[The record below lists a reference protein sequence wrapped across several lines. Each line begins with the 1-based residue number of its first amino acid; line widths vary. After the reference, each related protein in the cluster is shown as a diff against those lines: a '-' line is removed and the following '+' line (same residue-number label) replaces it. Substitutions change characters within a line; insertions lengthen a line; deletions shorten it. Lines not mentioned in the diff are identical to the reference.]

1 MRNWLSEF
9 ASNSKRPAGKIDPN
23 ALAKNLAEFKAFLR
37 LNDECTS
44 VLYAYCALRGKK
56 QHVCVGEII
65 EFMEPLLTQSQV
77 VAAVETLVVNGYF
90 LFGSEGPFNNF
101 YDHIYLSHPAEMALR
116 NSDKK
121 ALPKYPSNDYDHCL
135 MVIYARAVSL
145 RNRNI
150 LLDEWFCFTE
160 DMKDLRDVPF
170 VKHFFRPKLSK
181 KHRAIALFT
190 GILHQIDQHRLEQ
203 STIIQLFCI
212 SALEIARLKKELM
225 DPLHPLYATKV
236 LERYKNEHGNVRI
249 GAHPIWADLIHL
261 TKEQSKQVAPV
272 SPALQL
278 IDHQTISFK
287 KLFYNPDTQVKV
299 QQLRKILVPAN
310 LRKFEKMASKHG
322 EPGGIITLFSGG
334 PGTGKTELARQL
346 ALETGRDLLFFDV
359 TQQRNMYFGETEKAI
374 KQVFDDYRRVCKQA
388 KNAPILFFNEG
399 DSVFASRTETKG
411 NTSQTENSVQTILL
425 QEMEIFEGVM
435 IITTNRP
442 NSFDAAFGRR
452 ILLNIQIL
460 DPVAEV
466 RFELLRHMFPSIP
479 EEESKRIAETNTF
492 TAAQLGVFRKQ
503 WELDGIIRT
512 KRGSLNTALEGF
524 LQALNDKPRRAI
536 GFVAA

>member
-9 ASNSKRPAGKIDPN
+9 SRNSKRPAGKIDPN
-23 ALAKNLAEFKAFLR
+23 ALAKTLAEFKTFLR

-44 VLYAYCALRGKK
+44 VLYAYCNLRGKK

-65 EFMEPLLTQSQV
+65 EFMEPMLRQRQV
-77 VAAVETLVVNGYF
+77 ADAVETLVVNGYF

-121 ALPKYPSNDYDHCL
+121 ALPKYPSNDYDYIL
-135 MVIYARAVSL
+135 MMLYARAVSF
-145 RNRNI
+145 RNRSF
-150 LLDEWFCFTE
+150 LLNEWLWFTE
-160 DMKDLRDVPF
+160 EMKDLRELPF
-170 VKHFFRPKLSK
+170 VNHVFRAKLSK

-203 STIIQLFCI
+203 STLIQLFCN
-212 SALEIARLKKELM
+212 SALEVARLKKELM
-225 DPLHPLYATKV
+225 DPLHPLYTKEV
-236 LERYKNEHGNVRI
+236 LERHKNEHGMVRI
-249 GAHPIWADLIHL
+249 GAHPVWAAMIHE
-261 TKEQSKQVAPV
+261 TDEQPTRVAPV

-278 IDHQTISFK
+278 FDHQTIFPK
-287 KLFYNPDTQVKV
+287 KLYYNPDTHVKV

-310 LRKFEKMASKHG
+310 LRKFEKMAIKNG
-322 EPGGIITLFSGG
+322 EPGGIIALLSGG

-346 ALETGRDLLFFDV
+346 ALETKRDLLFFDV

-374 KQVFDDYRRVCKQA
+374 KQVFDDYRRICRQS

-399 DSVFASRTETKG
+399 DAVFASRSESKG
-411 NTSQTENSVQTILL
+411 NTTQTENSVQTILL

-442 NSFDAAFGRR
+442 DSFDKAFGRR
-452 ILLNIQIL
+452 ILLNIEIL

-466 RFELLRHMFPSIP
+466 RFDLLHHMFPFIP
-479 EEESKRIAETNTF
+479 VEESKRIAESYTF

-503 WELDGIIRT
+503 WELNSIIKECKST
-512 KRGSLNTALEGF
+512 LLEALEGY
-524 LQALNDKPRRAI
+524 LLSLSGKPKQRI
-536 GFVAA
+536 GFAA